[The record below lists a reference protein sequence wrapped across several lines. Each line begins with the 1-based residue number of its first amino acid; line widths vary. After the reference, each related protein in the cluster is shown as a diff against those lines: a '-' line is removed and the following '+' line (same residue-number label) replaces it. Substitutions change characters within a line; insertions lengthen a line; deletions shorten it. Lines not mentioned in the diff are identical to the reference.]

1 MPDRLSENPE
11 SAGGVTLDDVL
22 SSLLSTIR
30 LSGSLQFCF
39 MPSGSWQTDATP
51 AFEAVASSRG
61 SGVIPF
67 HIVAEGTCWL
77 RFEDDQTTLE
87 AGDVVLFPFGSGHQ
101 LGSGRD
107 GRLVTPTKD
116 LPPKPWREVPV
127 LRYGDDVAGVRML
140 CGYLQCEALAFSP
153 FSRSFPELVHVR
165 TRANDSPGWL
175 DATVRQMIAEVDRP
189 RAGSVS
195 MVPRLTEIIFIEVLR
210 HQIVTSAP
218 RAVGWLAALA
228 DPSLSRCLSII
239 HENPRR
245 DWSLEALATLRESPA
260 ACSRSAFGR
269 FSTSRPS
276 SMYASG
282 VSISR
287 ALRLRPLGRRSPTLP
302 SMPDTQ
308 AKPPSTG
315 PSLGPTEHRQPP
327 GVLQRNLD
335 RSSCGLARATPH
347 AFGIARTPQ
356 LLPLAGCG
364 I

>member
-1 MPDRLSENPE
+1 MPHRLSENPE

-51 AFEAVASSRG
+51 ALSALASSRG

-77 RFEDDQTTLE
+77 RFGDDQTTLE

-107 GRLVTPTKD
+107 GRLVTPTRD

-127 LRYGDDVAGVRML
+127 LRYGDDIAGVRML
-140 CGYLQCEALAFSP
+140 CGYLQCEALGFSP
-153 FSRSFPELVHVR
+153 FSRSLPEFVHVR
-165 TRANDSPGWL
+165 TRANDGPGWL

-228 DPSLSRCLSII
+228 DPPLSRCLSII
-239 HENPRR
+239 HEDPRR
-245 DWSLEALATLRESPA
+245 DWTLEALADA
-260 ACSRSAFGR
+260 ARISRSVFAERFRAVLDISPIQYVREWRLYLASVALSTTRQTIADIAFNAG
-269 FSTSRPS
+269 
-276 SMYASG
+276 YASEAAFN
-282 VSISR
+282 R
-287 ALRLRPLGRRSPTLP
+287 AF
-302 SMPDTQ
+302 
-308 AKPPSTG
+308 
-315 PSLGPTEHRQPP
+315 
-327 GVLQRNLD
+327 
-335 RSSCGLARATPH
+335 ARAYGAPPATWR
-347 AFGIARTPQ
+347 ASAQ
-356 LLPLAGCG
+356 S
-364 I
+364 

>member
-39 MPSGSWQTDATP
+39 MPSGNWQTDATP
-51 AFEAVASSRG
+51 AFEALESRRG

-107 GRLVTPTKD
+107 GRLVTPTRD

-140 CGYLQCEALAFSP
+140 CGYLQCEALGFSP
-153 FSRSFPELVHVR
+153 FNRSLPELVHVR
-165 TRANDSPGWL
+165 TRASDGPGWF

-195 MVPRLTEIIFIEVLR
+195 MLPRLTEIIFIEVLR

-228 DPSLSRCLSII
+228 DPSLARCLSII
-239 HENPRR
+239 HEDPRR
-245 DWSLEALATLRESPA
+245 EWSLEALADA
-260 ACSRSAFGR
+260 ARISRSVFAERFRAVLDISPIQYVREWRLYLASVALATTRQTIADIAFNAG
-269 FSTSRPS
+269 
-276 SMYASG
+276 YASEA
-282 VSISR
+282 SFNR
-287 ALRLRPLGRRSPTLP
+287 AF
-302 SMPDTQ
+302 
-308 AKPPSTG
+308 
-315 PSLGPTEHRQPP
+315 
-327 GVLQRNLD
+327 
-335 RSSCGLARATPH
+335 ARAYGAPPATWRGS
-347 AFGIARTPQ
+347 AQ
-356 LLPLAGCG
+356 S
-364 I
+364 